1 MELTRE
7 KALELHYQMW
17 GDMQNDLGDNP
28 EPALRAK
35 YKEEWI
41 KKHFTGEDE
50 DVDVLFNCFLCEFA
64 GRSYYGTTRCWGCP
78 INWDSLTVEGKGY
91 CFEPYKGGGTE
102 DAIYLD
108 APISEILEL
117 PERKVE

>member
-28 EPALRAK
+28 EPELRSI
-35 YKEEWI
+35 YKEKWI
-41 KKHFTGEDE
+41 NEHFPGEI
-50 DVDVLFNCFLCEFA
+50 VTFNCFLCAYA
-64 GRSYYGTTRCWGCP
+64 GRMNCWNCP

-102 DAIYLD
+102 DCIYLD
-108 APISEILEL
+108 APISEILAL
-117 PERKVE
+117 PEREV

>member
-1 MELTRE
+1 MKLTRE

-28 EPALRAK
+28 APALRTK
-35 YKEEWI
+35 YKEGWI
-41 KKHFTGEDE
+41 KKHFPGEG
-50 DVDVLFNCFLCEFA
+50 VLFDCFLCEFA
-64 GRSYYGTTRCWGCP
+64 ASKSRYCGITRCWNCP
-78 INWDSLTVEGKGY
+78 VNWDSLTVEGKGY
-91 CFEPYKGGGTE
+91 CCEPYKGGGTE
-102 DAIYLD
+102 DCIYLD